1 MLVDSYLPFSCLVQ
15 VPATKGIAVTS
26 RFLLLPLR
34 DMPVAVSRTVQQL
47 VRPYRT
53 ARAAV
58 PFDEQ
63 LPRLRLRLY
72 TRRQRFCRLT
82 RRSRAW
88 PHAADLPR
96 RLPTLSECVSI
107 VRSLINRTGSM
118 LGSGV
123 ETHVRFYARL
133 VSSRSAKARIVE
145 SPGSAFRTPYTR
157 DRSRY
162 RRDPREVDRPLT
174 AHRIASRYRKN

>member
-1 MLVDSYLPFSCLVQ
+1 MYLP
-15 VPATKGIAVTS
+15 KGIAS

-47 VRPYRT
+47 ARPYRT

-63 LPRLRLRLY
+63 LPRLRLHLY
-72 TRRQRFCRLT
+72 TRRLRFCRLT

-96 RLPTLSECVSI
+96 RLPTLSECIST
-107 VRSLINRTGSM
+107 VRSLIKHTWPERSTGSDPA
-118 LGSGV
+118 SESAISRRNTRSV
-123 ETHVRFYARL
+123 FTR
-133 VSSRSAKARIVE
+133 VSY
-145 SPGSAFRTPYTR
+145 PP
-157 DRSRY
+157 
-162 RRDPREVDRPLT
+162 DPRKL
-174 AHRIASRYRKN
+174 A